1 MKVHAADID
10 ADGDVG
16 RSGALLVGVVVLVT
30 GLGIAAS
37 AIRATN
43 LLALVF
49 IGNGQLFRRFCNLAN
64 R

>member
-1 MKVHAADID
+1 
-10 ADGDVG
+10 
-16 RSGALLVGVVVLVT
+16 LVGVVVLVT
-30 GLGIAAS
+30 GLAIAAS